1 MFTPKDSYKSGP
13 KSKSLEN
20 AKATVTTLPK
30 TPQVPNANV
39 ASTRDGLQ
47 RNTRIAATT
56 YQVAGT
62 SHQAAG
68 TKPSLVGSTRR
79 SSPLA
84 TSTGSIPLFTI
95 DFETR
100 DDEGEM
106 LAKIFVT
113 VLGADPLR
121 NLDMVFYAVSDVEPI
136 HLMYGGREMY
146 HVRFQTLSGA
156 FRAGVFVPKDDRVTV
171 TAKSSALNGAWTQLF
186 KARRIDGRWEWRSAT
201 FNDNPRTTSPRL
213 HMLRDTSS
221 AGYPLDERRRPILP
235 VLPTDIGQVTA
246 RAGSTSND
254 RLSLGQIGAER
265 SVQPDRRTFA
275 SHRPLEDRLEVY
287 VPREHQIEANRSILC
302 ELDRTE
308 NGSQLSCEDPESL
321 AGRREGLVIS
331 QRGGWLTPLGI
342 PPFRPT
348 VRGYPRLPTLVK
360 PPYFFRVR

>member
-1 MFTPKDSYKSGP
+1 
-13 KSKSLEN
+13 
-20 AKATVTTLPK
+20 
-30 TPQVPNANV
+30 
-39 ASTRDGLQ
+39 
-47 RNTRIAATT
+47 
-56 YQVAGT
+56 
-62 SHQAAG
+62 
-68 TKPSLVGSTRR
+68 
-79 SSPLA
+79 
-84 TSTGSIPLFTI
+84 
-95 DFETR
+95 
-100 DDEGEM
+100 
-106 LAKIFVT
+106 
-113 VLGADPLR
+113 
-121 NLDMVFYAVSDVEPI
+121 
-136 HLMYGGREMY
+136 
-146 HVRFQTLSGA
+146 
-156 FRAGVFVPKDDRVTV
+156 
-171 TAKSSALNGAWTQLF
+171 
-186 KARRIDGRWEWRSAT
+186 
-201 FNDNPRTTSPRL
+201 
-213 HMLRDTSS
+213 
-221 AGYPLDERRRPILP
+221 LDERRRPILP